1 MSKKYSLN
9 KAINIV
15 ELNNEK
21 RVEVLEILGNNSS
34 IEKVI
39 TKLRFED
46 EKEGMEYI
54 QQGDWRV
61 NGRENVRRVELG
73 NLLVDP

>member
-21 RVEVLEILGNNSS
+21 RVEVWEILGNNSS

-39 TKLRFED
+39 TKLRFE
-46 EKEGMEYI
+46 G
-54 QQGDWRV
+54 
-61 NGRENVRRVELG
+61 
-73 NLLVDP
+73 